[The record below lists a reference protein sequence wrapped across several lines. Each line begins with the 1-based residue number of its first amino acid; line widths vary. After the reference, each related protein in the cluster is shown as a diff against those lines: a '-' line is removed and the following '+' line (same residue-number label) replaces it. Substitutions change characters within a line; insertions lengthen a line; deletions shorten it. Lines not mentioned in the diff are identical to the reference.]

1 MVWPKF
7 LVLSVPQSDSPS
19 HFYWYY
25 ELIVIELISV
35 FVSFFKLPRINSS
48 AYCNN
53 FICFYNTFMVWH
65 WYCWISDSKAWKHR
79 KLRKRYEVIEYTITT
94 FGNFTLTST
103 QSALLPYFI
112 FGGLLSMLMG
122 YWAKK
127 MMGALFALFIV
138 LFAFLYTT
146 GVFNRIMG

>member
-1 MVWPKF
+1 M
-7 LVLSVPQSDSPS
+7 
-19 HFYWYY
+19 
-25 ELIVIELISV
+25 
-35 FVSFFKLPRINSS
+35 
-48 AYCNN
+48 
-53 FICFYNTFMVWH
+53 
-65 WYCWISDSKAWKHR
+65 
-79 KLRKRYEVIEYTITT
+79 IEYTITT